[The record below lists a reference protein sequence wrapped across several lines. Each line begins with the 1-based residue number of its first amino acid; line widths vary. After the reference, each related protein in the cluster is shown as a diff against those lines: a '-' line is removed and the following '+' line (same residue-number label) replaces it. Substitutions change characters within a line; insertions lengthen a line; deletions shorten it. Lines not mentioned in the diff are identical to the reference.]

1 MKKNSKRNSLKTS
14 IAISS
19 VTVILLLIFSV
30 IEIVQTKRFTFGTGT
45 ILAANVT
52 ILASALEAY
61 NKTKEEA

>member
-1 MKKNSKRNSLKTS
+1 MKKNSKKNSLKTS

-19 VTVILLLIFSV
+19 TTVILVLIFTI
-30 IEIVQTKRFTFGTGT
+30 IEFVQTKKFSFGTGT